1 MASALGIAIALFS
14 NKRKGKVMIDFDNF
28 KKSFFLSRL
37 VWLELPQELKSS
49 GTVSRL
55 LNSCDV
61 DESSVWDLSP
71 EQFINL
77 FNRGFDSALLSN
89 FDVVRVCWAS
99 LQDQE
104 QILKL
109 AKSIEKFQSFRVGL
123 GLRLILVSSEVDEL
137 LLSYLHPL
145 NPVVFNLGGRMGP
158 GDLNLR
164 VHRFLELA
172 SIHANVKVNRISE
185 KAAFFLEESLRQEVD
200 EDFMALLI
208 LGLKRSQGKVLRFR
222 DILPNFSGYFPPEEG
237 RETL

>member
-1 MASALGIAIALFS
+1 
-14 NKRKGKVMIDFDNF
+14 MIDFDNF

>member
-1 MASALGIAIALFS
+1 
-14 NKRKGKVMIDFDNF
+14 MIDFDSF

-37 VWLELPQELKSS
+37 VWLELPQELKCS
-49 GTVSRL
+49 GAVSRL
-55 LNSCDV
+55 MEACDV

-71 EQFINL
+71 EQFIDQINH
-77 FNRGFDSALLSN
+77 GFDRALL
-89 FDVVRVCWAS
+89 FGYDVLRVNWEY
-99 LQDQE
+99 LQNPV
-104 QILKL
+104 QIRSL
-109 AKSIEKFQSFRVGL
+109 AKAIEKFQTFRDGL
-123 GLRLILVSSEVDEL
+123 GMRLILVSCEVDEL
-137 LLSYLHPL
+137 LLSQLHPL

-185 KAAFFLEESLRQEVD
+185 KAAFFLEESLRQGVD

-222 DILPNFSGYFPPEEG
+222 DILPSFAGYFPPEEG
-237 RETL
+237 HKNY

>member
-1 MASALGIAIALFS
+1 MCRPVGTAIAQYS
-14 NKRKGKVMIDFDNF
+14 SKRKGKVMIDFDSF

-37 VWLELPQELKSS
+37 VWLELPQELRNS
-49 GTVSRL
+49 GVVSRL
-55 LNSCDV
+55 MGACDV

-71 EQFINL
+71 EQFIDQINHG
-77 FNRGFDSALLSN
+77 FNRVMLSN
-89 FDVVRVCWAS
+89 FDVIRVNWDRMQNQSQVR
-99 LQDQE
+99 
-104 QILKL
+104 KL
-109 AKSIEKFQSFRVGL
+109 AKAIEKFQSFRDGL
-123 GLRLILVSSEVDEL
+123 GMRMILVSCEVDEL
-137 LLSYLHPL
+137 LLSQLHLL

-185 KAAFFLEESLRQEVD
+185 KAAFFLEESLRQGVD

-222 DILPNFSGYFPPEEG
+222 DILPNFSSYFPPEGG